1 MRRNNKTKM
10 KRIFISAGDPSGD
23 RHAANFM
30 SKVLERDSNI
40 EFVGIGGVHMS
51 ALGFK
56 SLVDISDTAVVGFWE
71 VAKKY
76 TFFKRLLNECHNYI
90 KNNDIDL
97 FIPVDYP
104 GFNLRLAEGA
114 KKNNVK
120 VLYYI
125 APQVWAW
132 GKKRIPK
139 IKSYVDKLLCVLP
152 FEEEFFK
159 NHDINA
165 EFIGHPMCED
175 EDFIFENSDRDRNL
189 IALLPGSRTQEIS
202 RHSNLFSEIITNLKS
217 WNSDL
222 KFGLAIAPHLSSKEY
237 NSYTNQG
244 VEIFSS
250 ARELMKK
257 AQVGI
262 VKTGT
267 STLESALLGL
277 PHAMIYKTSAIT
289 YFLGKS
295 FVDLEHIS
303 LPNIL
308 LGKTA
313 VKEFIQKEAS
323 PESISAEIKQ
333 LLTNQNYYNEV
344 KSDLGSIREILGS
357 KSASENVANTILEI
371 IA

>member
-1 MRRNNKTKM
+1 M

-40 EFVGIGGVHMS
+40 EFVGIGGVHMN

-76 TFFKRLLNECHNYI
+76 NFFKKLLNECHNYI
-90 KNNDIDL
+90 KNNNIDL
-97 FIPVDYP
+97 FLPVDYP

-120 VLYYI
+120 ILYYI

-139 IKSYVDKLLCVLP
+139 IKSNVDKLLCVLP
-152 FEEEFFK
+152 FEEDFFK
-159 NHDINA
+159 SHGINA

-175 EDFIFENSDRDRNL
+175 ADFLEVNQVRDKNL

-202 RHSNLFSEIITNLKS
+202 RHSDLFSDIITNLKS
-217 WNSDL
+217 WNPEL
-222 KFGLAIAPHLSSKEY
+222 KFGLAIPPHLSSEDYK
-237 NSYTNQG
+237 SYINKDITA
-244 VEIFSS
+244 FTSS
-250 ARELMKK
+250 RELMKK
-257 AQVGI
+257 AQAGI

-289 YFLGKS
+289 YFLGKN
-295 FVDLEHIS
+295 FVNLEHIS

-308 LGKTA
+308 LNKTA

-323 PESISAEIKQ
+323 PESISDEIKK
-333 LLTNQNYYNEV
+333 LLTNKSYYNEV
-344 KSDLGSIREILGS
+344 SSDLGLIREMLGS
-357 KSASENVANTILEI
+357 KSASENVANTILEMI
-371 IA
+371 T